1 MALETKDMR
10 RVRNPRYAPEF
21 LERKLSPSYFAG
33 NPGVA
38 ALVSTPD
45 PAAVQNN
52 APAANDSTFDVGTGD
67 PTDSDPAVTDPTNVD
82 TTNIDVT
89 LDDPSDATDSGSDA
103 DPDPD
108 ADPDDP
114 EPTDDPGRPPFV
126 PLPPAPIGPEA
137 AAF

>member
-1 MALETKDMR
+1 MKR
-10 RVRNPRYAPEF
+10 IRNPRYAPEF

-67 PTDSDPAVTDPTNVD
+67 PTDSDPAVTDPTDIAPTNVD
-82 TTNIDVT
+82 VT
-89 LDDPSDATDSGSDA
+89 SDNPSDADDGP
-103 DPDPD
+103 DPEPGPD

-114 EPTDDPGRPPFV
+114 APADDPSRPPFV
-126 PLPPAPIGPEA
+126 PLPPPPNGPEA
-137 AAF
+137 